1 MSVLEKGEGYD
12 VHDLY
17 DWVPGV
23 ESGEEAAARKR
34 RAQKLKDLEGKIPGL
49 PQAMAPG
56 AEGLFAD
63 MRRQLRTAPGT
74 GYEQGPYYKSL
85 MSDIEQQGRRMG
97 WKTGSDLA
105 ARGGRSTGAY
115 GAGRAAQTERGQAL
129 GRMRLQGAGQAHQ
142 AKARND
148 LAQWS
153 NALRLAG
160 FAQGVWDKDFERQ
173 FRIYGEQRNLTQGQI
188 NLELQ
193 EIRNRW
199 EQLAAGAQIAI
210 SGYDTLTGGA
220 EGRGQ
225 SAPSVAGE

>member
-1 MSVLEKGEGYD
+1 MGNWWEKGADWDIHD
-12 VHDLY
+12 VY

-23 ESGEEAAARKR
+23 ESGEQQG
-34 RAQKLKDLEGKIPGL
+34 RAQKIKDLEGKIPGL
-49 PQAMAPG
+49 PQAMSPG

-63 MRRQLRTAPGT
+63 MRRQLRTQPGT
-74 GYEQGPYYKSL
+74 GYEQQPYYKSL
-85 MSDIEQQGRRMG
+85 MEGVRSMGDEMG

-115 GAGRAAQTERGQAL
+115 GAGRAAQTERGKQMIKA
-129 GRMRLQGAGQAHQ
+129 QKHAQGQAYQ
-142 AKARND
+142 AKVQTD

-173 FRIYGEQRNLTQGQI
+173 FRIYGEQRNLTQDQI

-193 EIRNRW
+193 EIRDQW
-199 EQLAAGAQIAI
+199 EMLTGGVMVGVSA
-210 SGYDTLTGGA
+210 YDTLSGGA
-220 EGRGQ
+220 EGREE
-225 SAPSVAGE
+225 SDLLAELK

>member
-1 MSVLEKGEGYD
+1 MWETLKKAFTKGPDLD

-17 DWVPGV
+17 DWFPGI
-23 ESGEEAAARKR
+23 ESGEEEAGREA

-63 MRRQLRTAPGT
+63 MRRQLRTQPGT
-74 GYEQGPYYKSL
+74 GYEQGPYYKSML
-85 MSDIEQQGRRMG
+85 SDIAEREKARGY
-97 WKTGSDLA
+97 TAGSSLA
-105 ARGGRSTGAY
+105 SRGGRSTGAY
-115 GAGRAAQTERGQAL
+115 GAGRAASTDRADAMDRL
-129 GRMRLQGAGQAHQ
+129 RLQAAGQAHQ

-153 NALRLAG
+153 NSLRLAG

-173 FRIYGEQRNLTQGQI
+173 FRIYGEQRNLTAGQI
-188 NLELQ
+188 DLELQ
-193 EIRNRW
+193 EIRDRW

-210 SGYDTLTGGA
+210 SGYDTLTGGEKGR
-220 EGRGQ
+220 EG
-225 SAPSVAGE
+225 

>member
-1 MSVLEKGEGYD
+1 MWETLKKAFTKGPDYD

-17 DWVPGV
+17 DWIPGI
-23 ESGEEAAARKR
+23 ESGEEEAGREA

-85 MSDIEQQGRRMG
+85 MSDIDQQGRRMG
-97 WKTGSDLA
+97 WKTGASQA
-105 ARGGRSTGAY
+105 QRGTLSPGSY
-115 GAGRAAQTERGQAL
+115 GAGRAAQTERGQAI

-153 NALRLAG
+153 NSLRLAG

-188 NLELQ
+188 DLELQ
-193 EIRNRW
+193 EIRDRW

-210 SGYDTLTGGA
+210 SVYDAATGGA
-220 EGRGQ
+220 EGREG
-225 SAPSVAGE
+225 